1 MKYLG
6 SEQYRTDDKF
16 EGSKYSYNL
25 YFDID
30 KEEEV
35 LVDKIMKYFKF
46 LKYFFFK
53 RNDKKELLVLLP
65 NTTKER
71 ALNFSKKLVK
81 KIIILYKLHNKCYSC
96 RARKEVFLQ

>member
-25 YFDID
+25 YFDVE
-30 KEEEV
+30 KGEEV
-35 LVDKIMKYFKF
+35 LIEKILRHFKF
-46 LKYFFFK
+46 LKYFFV
-53 RNDKKELLVLLP
+53 RRQEKKELMVLLP

-81 KIIILYKLHNKCYSC
+81 KI
-96 RARKEVFLQ
+96 KEERNRINELS

>member
-81 KIIILYKLHNKCYSC
+81 KI
-96 RARKEVFLQ
+96 KEERDRINELS